1 MNFSGFVSV
10 APNVADA
17 NNAEG
22 VPTGAITLW
31 STTTAPT
38 GWLICDGATYSKFT
52 YPRLFDVIGYTWGLA
67 YGSSAAINNSV
78 GSVSPTTQ
86 NTITFTAGS
95 VPAALQI
102 PGTRFIMSAR
112 GNNYNLLIW
121 TVFSYSSGSPSVI
134 VATATQ
140 NGTPVIFNT
149 TPVTVAGTVTP
160 IIENTFAVP
169 NTSQRVVRGI
179 YPTNYEIATSGGAD
193 TITISADN
201 LPQHRHT
208 INGGTGLGVITLN
221 NSGFGSGTSNNYIG
235 NGIKATDASGTNVG
249 TYADDGTTKATN
261 SAIDSRNAYVSI
273 PYIIKF

>member
-31 STTTAPT
+31 STATAPT

-67 YGSSAAINNSV
+67 YGTAASINNSV

-112 GNNYNLLIW
+112 GASYDLYIW
-121 TVFSYSSGSPSVI
+121 TVVSYSGAAPSVI

-140 NGTPVIFNT
+140 AGTPVVFTTTPNT
-149 TPVTVAGTVTP
+149 TIGTVTP
-160 IIENTFAVP
+160 IVENTFAVP
-169 NTSQRVVRGI
+169 NTSQKVVRGI
-179 YPTNYEIATSGGAD
+179 YPTNYEITTTGGAD
-193 TITISADN
+193 TVTISAAN
-201 LPQHRHT
+201 LPQHTHSMNIRNAT
-208 INGGTGLGVITLN
+208 GVSTTGGAIVFAEKQGTNGTFSNAGGTYLNDAATL
-221 NSGFGSGTSNNYIG
+221 
-235 NGIKATDASGTNVG
+235 
-249 TYADDGTTKATN
+249 ATN
-261 SAIDSRNAYVSI
+261 TAIDTRNAYVSI

>member
-1 MNFSGFVSV
+1 MNYAGFVSV

-31 STTTAPT
+31 GTTTAPT

-67 YGSSAAINNSV
+67 YGTAASINNSV

-95 VPAALQI
+95 VPAAFQI
-102 PGTRFIMSAR
+102 PGTRFMMSAR
-112 GNNYNLLIW
+112 GAGYNAYIW
-121 TVFSYSSGSPSVI
+121 TVFSYSGAAPSQI

-140 NGTPVIFNT
+140 NGTPVIFTT
-149 TPVTVAGTVTP
+149 TPVTATGTVTP

-179 YPTNYEIATSGGAD
+179 YPTNYEISTTGGAD

-201 LPQHRHT
+201 LPAHRHGIT
-208 INGGTGLGVITLN
+208 SLALTGPTGTGGGSIGVSAGQVYTAVDQTYTN
-221 NSGFGSGTSNNYIG
+221 
-235 NGIKATDASGTNVG
+235 ASTPTAV
-249 TYADDGTTKATN
+249 TN
-261 SAIDSRNAYVSI
+261 SAIDTRNAYVSI
-273 PYIIKF
+273 PYIIKT

>member
-1 MNFSGFVSV
+1 MNYAGFVSV

-31 STTTAPT
+31 GTATAPT

-67 YGSSAAINNSV
+67 YGTAASINNSV

-86 NTITFTAGS
+86 NTITFAAGS
-95 VPAALQI
+95 VPAAFQI

-112 GNNYNLLIW
+112 GAGYNSYIW
-121 TVFSYSSGSPSVI
+121 TVFSYSSGAPTVI

-140 NGTPVIFNT
+140 AGTPIIFTT
-149 TPVTVAGTVTP
+149 TPVTAVGTVTP

-201 LPQHRHT
+201 LPQHTHS
-208 INGGTGLGVITLN
+208 INIRNATGIATTGGGVVLAERQGTNGTFSNAGGTYLNDGATL
-221 NSGFGSGTSNNYIG
+221 
-235 NGIKATDASGTNVG
+235 
-249 TYADDGTTKATN
+249 ATN

-273 PYIIKF
+273 PYIIKT